1 MTTRSFTVMTLVLA
15 LTSGC
20 FVGKAYS
27 KMGKVYGK
35 AVSKTYGRLVP
46 SLPKGAG
53 APAVDGQVV
62 ADASTLFAACAT
74 CSEPRQLTVNRVD
87 EPDEQPAPAPAPARS
102 SQRRSDPQVS
112 YTHTVT
118 QAPRYPSSPFIAIYP
133 VSRGSNTHVCKQFQE
148 SADNKNDCMVECR
161 SQLVNG
167 PGSCSCNEMERCPD
181 GVRVVR

>member
-1 MTTRSFTVMTLVLA
+1 MTFVLA
-15 LTSGC
+15 LVSGC

-27 KMGKVYGK
+27 KIGKIYGK
-35 AVSKTYGRLVP
+35 AVSKTYGRLIP
-46 SLPKGAG
+46 SLPKGTG

-62 ADASTLFAACAT
+62 ADASTLFAT
-74 CSEPRQLTVNRVD
+74 CMSCGEQRPLTAQRVD
-87 EPDEQPAPAPAPARS
+87 EPEEEAPPPPPPSRS

-133 VSRGSNTHVCKQFQE
+133 VSRGSNTHVCKQFQQ
-148 SADNKNDCMVECR
+148 SADNKNDCMVECK
-161 SQLVNG
+161 SQLLHG

-181 GVRVVR
+181 GVRVIR

>member
-1 MTTRSFTVMTLVLA
+1 MTLVLVLA
-15 LTSGC
+15 SGC

-27 KMGKVYGK
+27 KIGKVYGK

-46 SLPKGAG
+46 NLPKGTG

-62 ADASTLFAACAT
+62 ADASTLFAT
-74 CSEPRQLTVNRVD
+74 CMNCGEPRRLTVDRVD
-87 EPDEQPAPAPAPARS
+87 EPEEQAPPPASPAPS

-112 YTHTVT
+112 YTHTVK

-133 VSRGSNTHVCKQFQE
+133 VSRGSNTHVCKQFQQ

-181 GVRVVR
+181 GVRVIR